1 MRITK
6 RQLRRIIREE
16 SHHADWGMGS
26 HEKSRTHPGE
36 EDYTGHMGDE
46 SKTHPGEDD
55 YEGGDVEHK
64 AHAAVAAIQDLASA
78 AGVDLDAGAPGPDD
92 LSVEEESM
100 VAMENRRYRRGSLSR
115 RQLRRIIREERR
127 KLREDHIDTELDN
140 LRKNVED
147 DVEHIR
153 SLKDDIKDDH
163 EEEKR
168 AEKEKE
174 RHDEALRRKL
184 RRIVR
189 ENTRP
194 RRRVRRYRR

>member
-6 RQLRRIIREE
+6 RQLKRIIREE
-16 SHHADWGMGS
+16 SHNADWGMGS
-26 HEKSRTHPGE
+26 HEKSRTRPGE

-127 KLREDHIDTELDN
+127 KLSEDSISDELEHLRKNREDDLDHIDRLEKDI
-140 LRKNVED
+140 ED
-147 DVEHIR
+147 DR
-153 SLKDDIKDDH
+153 
-163 EEEKR
+163 EEMHH
-168 AEKEKE
+168 AEKARK
-174 RHDEALRRKL
+174 DEALKRRL

-189 ENTRP
+189 ENTRHRRVS
-194 RRRVRRYRR
+194 RRRR